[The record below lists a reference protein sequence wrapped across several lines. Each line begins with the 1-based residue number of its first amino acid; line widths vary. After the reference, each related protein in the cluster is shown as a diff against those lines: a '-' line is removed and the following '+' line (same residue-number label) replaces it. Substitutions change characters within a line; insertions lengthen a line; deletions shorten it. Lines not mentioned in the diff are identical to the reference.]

1 VQLLETYFGPEQK
14 NYWRVFFSETVP
26 TNPLSD
32 VGACTDYIQAL
43 LGAIP
48 DPLVLSE
55 QQIALKARLYDA
67 APKGTADDMVEL
79 NSPVSLE
86 EAQACMLLPT
96 GRAADLQGL
105 TGELLRG
112 VGSEVPVP
120 GQDVGRAICPPAIE
134 CA

>member
-1 VQLLETYFGPEQK
+1 MSSSARYSFLRLILGPSKKSIGVSSFPKQSLAT
-14 NYWRVFFSETVP
+14 RCRTLVP
-26 TNPLSD
+26 GQITF
-32 VGACTDYIQAL
+32 QAL

-48 DPLVLSE
+48 DPLVLFE

-67 APKGTADDMVEL
+67 APKGTADDMAEL

-112 VGSEVPVP
+112 
-120 GQDVGRAICPPAIE
+120 ACPWSRCWSSSLSPRH
-134 CA
+134 